1 MTGMGLEIPWVGM
14 DKDACKYMDPPC
26 GEAVGSNGVR
36 SYRFPID
43 CLQVYPAVS
52 GGIDVMRSWLRRFF
66 TGNVASIHFFVIK
79 SLIRINP
86 AYVFCRGTSN

>member
-1 MTGMGLEIPWVGM
+1 MGM

-52 GGIDVMRSWLRRFF
+52 GGGGCHDI
-66 TGNVASIHFFVIK
+66 VAQTVFKRK
-79 SLIRINP
+79 S
-86 AYVFCRGTSN
+86 